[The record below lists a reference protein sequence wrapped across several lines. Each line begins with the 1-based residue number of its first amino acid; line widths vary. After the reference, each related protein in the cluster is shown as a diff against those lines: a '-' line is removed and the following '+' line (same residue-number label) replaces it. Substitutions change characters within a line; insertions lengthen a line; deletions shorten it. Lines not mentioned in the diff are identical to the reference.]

1 MWYFGLRLWL
11 PEIVGLW
18 GWYNI
23 RFSGLVISWFWLGPV
38 LGWVCGC
45 LRALGFRLCCC
56 GCAVVR
62 WDLVLNSLG
71 LACITGFW
79 DCDFLGWDS
88 FGVRLLVL
96 DLILD
101 FDGVV
106 PGLGS
111 LLSGCW
117 CLFWV

>member
-1 MWYFGLRLWL
+1 MGVCSRL
-11 PEIVGLW
+11 V
-18 GWYNI
+18 
-23 RFSGLVISWFWLGPV
+23 FDFAVVVV
-38 LGWVCGC
+38 LGCVGIW
-45 LRALGFRLCCC
+45 
-56 GCAVVR
+56 
-62 WDLVLNSLG
+62 VLNSLG

-88 FGVRLLVL
+88 FGARLLVL